1 MSAKLQNILE
11 LLSDGEFHELEEL
24 QMKTELNEKQ
34 TRTIVEFLTEYGFA
48 EMHHENEKV
57 RINKSTRNLL
67 EKTTI

>member
-1 MSAKLQNILE
+1 LQNILE
-11 LLSDGEFHELEEL
+11 LLSDGEFHGLEEL